1 MVDGAKDQTWRGVFA
16 VLTTPFH
23 EDGSIDF
30 ESVEAQVAFCIAAG
44 AHGLVANVNA
54 SEGWTLSDAERKRVA
69 DRVIRTAGGRLPIVV
84 GVTAGSAQSAV
95 EFAHHARECG
105 ADAIIAMPPNGN
117 SSHAPATILDYFQR
131 IAAAAALPLFIQNY
145 HTPAASQMH
154 PELVARIVR
163 EVEHADFIKEEA
175 SRPNEAMTLEIALAG
190 PKLRGV
196 MGGLGGRY
204 MLDEYARGACGTM
217 PACEAVDVHVQ
228 VWEALDNGDARGARD
243 LFNRLL
249 PLLNYEALTPGV
261 YKAVLQRRGVIASSF
276 MRTHA
281 GNPLDAADERELSL
295 ILEDMHGLFRLE
307 PPGAVPVA
315 SDRLAER

>member
-1 MVDGAKDQTWRGVFA
+1 MTKDSKWRGVFA

-30 ESVEAQVAFCIAAG
+30 EGVEAQVAYCVAAG
-44 AHGLVANVNA
+44 AHGVVANVNA
-54 SEGWTLSDAERKRVA
+54 SEGWTLSDEERREVA
-69 DRVIRTAGGRLPIVV
+69 DRVIQAVDGRLPVV
-84 GVTAGSAQSAV
+84 IGVTAGSAQSAV
-95 EFAHHARECG
+95 RFARHARECG
-105 ADAIIAMPPNGN
+105 ADAVIAMPPSGN
-117 SSHAPATILDYFQR
+117 SAPTLAAVVNYFEQVAATGMT
-131 IAAAAALPLFIQNY
+131 LFVQNY
-145 HTPAASQMH
+145 HTPAASQMN

-163 EVEHADFIKEEA
+163 DVEHADFIKEEA
-175 SRPNEAMTLEIALAG
+175 SRPNEAMTVEIALAG

-204 MLDEYARGACGTM
+204 MLDEHARGACGTM

-228 VWEALDNGDARGARD
+228 IWEALDSGDARGARD

-261 YKAVLQRRGVIASSF
+261 YKAVLQRRGVIGSRF
-276 MRTHA
+276 MRSHA

-295 ILEDMHGLFRLE
+295 ILEDMHDLFRLQ
-307 PPGAVPVA
+307 PPA
-315 SDRLAER
+315 